1 MKMEQS
7 FHNLFRRER
16 RHQKWG
22 RKVVSDDYS
31 AGSETNPF
39 QNAKVL
45 IVEDNPDACALIA
58 GILWLKGVEC
68 IKAQSVEESID
79 NAAEAERIDVAVLN
93 GRLAQEKGGFLVAR
107 LKELKPK
114 ILLFVITND
123 DSDRARVMQLGCDE
137 FSKKPI
143 STESIADKVLALIA
157 KGAATPSVGSVK

>member
-1 MKMEQS
+1 MKMERS
-7 FHNLFRRER
+7 SHNLFRRER

-22 RKVVSDDYS
+22 RKVVSDYS
-31 AGSETNPF
+31 MGSETSPF

-45 IVEDNPDACALIA
+45 IVEDNPDACTLIA

-68 IKAQSVEESID
+68 IKAQSLEESID
-79 NAAEAERIDVAVLN
+79 KAAEAERIDVAVLN

-107 LKELKPK
+107 LKELNPK
-114 ILLFVITND
+114 MLLFVITND
-123 DSDRARVMQLGCDE
+123 DSDRARVLQLGCDE

-157 KGAATPSVGSVK
+157 KGAATASVGSG